1 MSVRWYQ
8 WPSVERQLVVF
19 AKSFLGPHAFT
30 VRLEDDRWIC
40 PTGSCDFNQ
49 HAIVVNPT
57 ACDGE
62 PQAQYLVTRGL
73 LAHEV
78 GHARYTTPR
87 DGTAPVVQ
95 QLTNILEDER
105 VERIMG
111 GQFWSVRAALTAVS
125 RYAYTVSRPLG
136 EPHGTLQDP
145 DDPRWV
151 VLAALQWRWAVR
163 LGEPL
168 KGRLSAVNQQR
179 WMRIQPLVEQ
189 AWAAPDTARVYDLA
203 EQVAAILGLRQP
215 LPEAMLPL
223 LAVTRGSRSGAAERR
238 PSLGADWTGQD
249 DVRAPGDQLPG
260 ALVGGDTVTP
270 TDWRLAPP
278 GPLMRAAE
286 PLAGELVERLDLP
299 AVARTP
305 EWTDRYGRLSLRAAI
320 RSQDATPFVVHEEPE
335 PDPAAV
341 AIGVLLDRSGSM
353 DGPRMAAARVAAATL
368 HLACAQLGIWH
379 AVVAFEGADTVLGAG
394 DASEPALAR
403 LAGLRAATGSRVG
416 ASYQH
421 LLEQMIAR
429 PEPVKVAVVIHDGQ
443 PDDAD
448 TVVWLNRTAA
458 EARIEVLG
466 LGLELED
473 QNRAAM
479 RTLFGDRY
487 IECQRSAAL
496 APTLAAVLNT
506 LRRR

>member
-1 MSVRWYQ
+1 MSVGWYQ

-57 ACDGE
+57 ACDGA

-136 EPHGTLQDP
+136 EPHGNLQDP

-168 KGRLSAVNQQR
+168 KGAVGGQR
-179 WMRIQPLVEQ
+179 AALDADPATRGAGVGGAGHRARVRPGR
-189 AWAAPDTARVYDLA
+189 ADRGHPGPTAAAGRGDAAAPHHHAWTSRRRRRASSQPGR
-203 EQVAAILGLRQP
+203 GLDRP
-215 LPEAMLPL
+215 GRR
-223 LAVTRGSRSGAAERR
+223 TRPGRSGA
-238 PSLGADWTGQD
+238 
-249 DVRAPGDQLPG
+249 
-260 ALVGGDTVTP
+260 
-270 TDWRLAPP
+270 
-278 GPLMRAAE
+278 
-286 PLAGELVERLDLP
+286 
-299 AVARTP
+299 
-305 EWTDRYGRLSLRAAI
+305 YI
-320 RSQDATPFVVHEEPE
+320 R
-335 PDPAAV
+335 
-341 AIGVLLDRSGSM
+341 
-353 DGPRMAAARVAAATL
+353 
-368 HLACAQLGIWH
+368 
-379 AVVAFEGADTVLGAG
+379 
-394 DASEPALAR
+394 
-403 LAGLRAATGSRVG
+403 
-416 ASYQH
+416 
-421 LLEQMIAR
+421 
-429 PEPVKVAVVIHDGQ
+429 
-443 PDDAD
+443 
-448 TVVWLNRTAA
+448 
-458 EARIEVLG
+458 
-466 LGLELED
+466 
-473 QNRAAM
+473 
-479 RTLFGDRY
+479 
-487 IECQRSAAL
+487 
-496 APTLAAVLNT
+496 
-506 LRRR
+506 